1 MRRRATLY
9 LLAAAVLLT
18 TALLATLLG
27 GGREK
32 SAFEESAGSSP
43 QDALTVMVDHGA
55 NCFRLRLFV
64 NPKPRDK
71 WGGFTGNDLD
81 YTIALAKR
89 VKSAGAKLILDLHYS
104 DTWADPQRQE
114 PPAAWR
120 ELSFDQL
127 VEQVYVYTREVI
139 ARMREEG
146 VLPDIVQVGN
156 EITCGMLWP
165 WGKICDVSNPEEQW
179 SRFTALLKAAIRG
192 VREGAGGED
201 VKIMLHV
208 HGQGWSTTKW
218 FFTNIERFSVPYDLI
233 GISYYPWWHGPLSS
247 LRENV
252 ENAYATFGKKVLV
265 VETAYPYKPV
275 NLNVLPY
282 ADAKHAAWSFTP
294 QGQEQFLRDLAEAVN
309 TPGCA
314 GIIWWEPAVATV
326 GDLHPWLGGAAALFD
341 ESGRALPALKAF
353 SEVRKA
359 RGPDFL
365 LGGDVSSLGEVER
378 LGFTFSG

>member
-27 GGREK
+27 GGGEK

-64 NPKPRDK
+64 NPKPRDE

-201 VKIMLHV
+201 VKIMLH
-208 HGQGWSTTKW
+208 
-218 FFTNIERFSVPYDLI
+218 
-233 GISYYPWWHGPLSS
+233 
-247 LRENV
+247 
-252 ENAYATFGKKVLV
+252 
-265 VETAYPYKPV
+265 
-275 NLNVLPY
+275 
-282 ADAKHAAWSFTP
+282 
-294 QGQEQFLRDLAEAVN
+294 
-309 TPGCA
+309 
-314 GIIWWEPAVATV
+314 
-326 GDLHPWLGGAAALFD
+326 
-341 ESGRALPALKAF
+341 
-353 SEVRKA
+353 
-359 RGPDFL
+359 
-365 LGGDVSSLGEVER
+365 
-378 LGFTFSG
+378 